1 MTDHIL
7 CRTVRTAFRA
17 HPDTERAR
25 DCQNGQFAVKHLEA
39 EPQLS

>member
-17 HPDTERAR
+17 HPDAERAR
-25 DCQNGQFAVKHLEA
+25 DRQNG
-39 EPQLS
+39 